1 MGFCG
6 TGTPDVDAT
15 NRRRLDVSAGMQ
27 TARLAHGTASCSQF
41 TAGRKVYAGMLV
53 LCSIEQ
59 KLGKTSKVAMAV
71 QHAMTV
77 SALYAFPPLQR
88 QAASIH
94 NV

>member
-1 MGFCG
+1 
-6 TGTPDVDAT
+6 
-15 NRRRLDVSAGMQ
+15 
-27 TARLAHGTASCSQF
+27 
-41 TAGRKVYAGMLV
+41 MLV